1 LGFSALGKYDTN
13 ACAAKCNAVKA
24 YIAFN
29 LYFQRDPT
37 VKPCGGC
44 LDPPSTTLTK
54 CALWGGPVTA
64 DNALNTGE
72 TYGKFEVVIAGS
84 KGYLSNAAVSIPGYG
99 SSASYNNAA
108 INAPHDQYGYN
119 THLGSAIFQGTF
131 DPKLCAA
138 VCSQKSNYARA
149 HPPADG
155 SPVATCQFFNTCIL
169 YVNTP
174 DNVQGQYCV
183 SQSHLPSIRL

>member
-1 LGFSALGKYDTN
+1 LN
-13 ACAAKCNAVKA
+13 
-24 YIAFN
+24 
-29 LYFQRDPT
+29 
-37 VKPCGGC
+37 
-44 LDPPSTTLTK
+44 PPSTTTIK

-72 TYGKFEVVIAGS
+72 TREKFEVVIAGS
-84 KGYLSNAAVSIPGYG
+84 NEFLSNAAVSIPGYG
-99 SSASYNNAA
+99 SGASYDNAA
-108 INAPHDQYGYN
+108 INAPYDQNGYN
-119 THLGSAIFQGTF
+119 TYLGSAAFQGTF

-138 VCSQKSNYARA
+138 ACSQKSDYARA

-155 SPVATCQFFNTCIL
+155 SPVATCHFFNTYIL

-183 SQSHLPSIRL
+183 SQSHLPSPGL